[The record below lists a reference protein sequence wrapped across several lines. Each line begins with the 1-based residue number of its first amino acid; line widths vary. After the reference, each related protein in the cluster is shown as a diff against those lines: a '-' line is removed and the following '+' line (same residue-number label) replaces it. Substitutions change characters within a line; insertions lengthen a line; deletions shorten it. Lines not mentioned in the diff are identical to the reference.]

1 MGVSMLLLLLLK
13 EPPLLLLL
21 GLLLWLGGCGLAK
34 GFGGPWAPALR
45 MALALGEGGGR
56 TTPEEWEASVLA
68 LAGVSDAVPPDSR
81 GEDSAVAEPPSDC
94 SLGIWT
100 LRRGLLA
107 PIWAA
112 LLPRGGGWI
121 SDGREFRCGMVD
133 AFRGGEV
140 ISEGGLLRGCM
151 ALTST
156 DCDRFSF
163 SIFTSRLSLL
173 LPKPQC

>member
-13 EPPLLLLL
+13 EPPLL
-21 GLLLWLGGCGLAK
+21 GLLWLGGCGLAK

-56 TTPEEWEASVLA
+56 TTPEEWDASVLA
-68 LAGVSDAVPPDSR
+68 LGGVSEAVPPDSR
-81 GEDSAVAEPPSDC
+81 GEESAVAEPPSDC

-100 LRRGLLA
+100 FRRGLLA
-107 PIWAA
+107 PIWA
-112 LLPRGGGWI
+112 LLPRDGGWM
-121 SDGREFRCGMVD
+121 SDGREFRWGIVE
-133 AFRGGEV
+133 AFLGGEV
-140 ISEGGLLRGCM
+140 MSSGGLLRGCM

-173 LPKPQC
+173 LPRPQC